1 MLYNEIFLRFELVLE
16 AVRHHNEANS
26 LITMTWLVNGQPNIS
41 VIGSFSS
48 DLDKT
53 DILHWVCQQVI
64 PISMLISGSEIE
76 GFSLGRMFS
85 FFISCHITDLTY

>member
-1 MLYNEIFLRFELVLE
+1 
-16 AVRHHNEANS
+16 
-26 LITMTWLVNGQPNIS
+26 MTWLVNGQPNIS

-64 PISMLISGSEIE
+64 YQFFMLDTQGSEIE
-76 GFSLGRMFS
+76 GFSLVECFL
-85 FFISCHITDLTY
+85 FISCHITDLTY